1 MRFQLKTPDQTF
13 GSKRAAAFSLVEVM
27 VAAVIAAIVLAA
39 VFGGIS
45 KIFNLLTST
54 REDLRATQIIV
65 SRLEALRLEAW
76 GNGTNQPTQLF
87 NTTNVPNFFTDY
99 FYPLGLASTTN
110 QGMAY
115 SGSVTIA
122 TNLTFSSYSG
132 AMALVTIRVNWTDSN
147 YGITNQHTRAMS
159 TYVSQNGIQNYIYTH

>member
-87 NTTNVPNFFTDY
+87 NTTNVPNFFH
-99 FYPLGLASTTN
+99 GLFLPAGTGKHYKPGHGLFGKRHHRHQSD
-110 QGMAY
+110 
-115 SGSVTIA
+115 
-122 TNLTFSSYSG
+122 L
-132 AMALVTIRVNWTDSN
+132 
-147 YGITNQHTRAMS
+147 
-159 TYVSQNGIQNYIYTH
+159 

>member
-1 MRFQLKTPDQTF
+1 
-13 GSKRAAAFSLVEVM
+13 
-27 VAAVIAAIVLAA
+27 
-39 VFGGIS
+39 
-45 KIFNLLTST
+45 
-54 REDLRATQIIV
+54 
-65 SRLEALRLEAW
+65 
-76 GNGTNQPTQLF
+76 
-87 NTTNVPNFFTDY
+87 
-99 FYPLGLASTTN
+99 
-110 QGMAY
+110 MAY